1 MQAKIQYNFTAKL
14 WQHSSDGGWVF
25 VSLPK
30 NLSNEIREHLKW
42 QEEGWGRMK
51 AKASIKGFDWDTAI
65 WFDKK
70 MDTYLLPIKAS
81 VRNAKKIELNQ
92 IVDITIWL

>member
-1 MQAKIQYNFTAKL
+1 
-14 WQHSSDGGWVF
+14 
-25 VSLPK
+25 
-30 NLSNEIREHLKW
+30 
-42 QEEGWGRMK
+42 MK
-51 AKASIKGFDWDTAI
+51 AKASIKEFDWDTAI

-92 IVDITIWL
+92 KVDITIWL